1 MEKRRRPSRP
11 GIDCWIVV
19 VCGGQPPSAVHS
31 SEAQWLLELAYFE
44 GEDPGFHLILERL
57 NRELRT
63 EN

>member
-1 MEKRRRPSRP
+1 MEKRRRQSRP

-19 VCGGQPPSAVHS
+19 VCGGQSSSAVDS
-31 SEAQWLLELAYFE
+31 SEARWLLELAHFE
-44 GEDPGFHLILERL
+44 GEDPRFHLILERL